1 MIQTKKQIRIMDSVN
16 RDILRL
22 MYHAD
27 RPLTGN
33 QISKKV
39 RISQPAINPRLQNLQ
54 NQGII
59 KTTSIGRIRVLNS
72 KKKIKAP
79 SRIFWGLDWK

>member
-1 MIQTKKQIRIMDSVN
+1 MAQTKKQVRIMDSIN

-22 MYHAD
+22 MYKAN

-39 RISQPAINPRLQNLQ
+39 RISPPAIKPRLQNLQ
-54 NQGII
+54 NQGVI
-59 KTTSIGRIRVLNS
+59 KTTSIGEMRVLNS

-79 SRIFWGLDWK
+79 SRIFWGLYWK